1 MTKKATTL
9 RLSTTFVPC
18 VSLNL
23 RRRLCESAAICRL
36 SEIYSDL
43 LEEKI
48 TPDRTLRLIHAQIA
62 VFALLTC
69 CNSSLLVLCA
79 LTAWAFGSI
88 YAARR

>member
-1 MTKKATTL
+1 MTKKTTSL
-9 RLSTTFVPC
+9 RLSTTFVPSF
-18 VSLNL
+18 SLNL

-62 VFALLTC
+62 VCALLMC
-69 CNSSLLVLCA
+69 CSSSIGVLCLLA
-79 LTAWAFGSI
+79 AWAFGSI